1 MAKIYDSISQLVG
14 STPLLHLKGFEESQN
29 LQARIYAKL
38 EYFNPNQSVKDR
50 IALEMLDRAEKE
62 GKIKKG
68 DLVVE
73 STSGNTGIALA
84 GLCAARGYRFKV
96 FVQDDVS
103 EERFKVMKALGAE
116 VYKLSENKVVSKVL
130 AETNGDF
137 VAAVSALR
145 DEYSGKPGVFFA
157 DQLANTA
164 NPIAHEKTTGP
175 EIWQDT
181 DGAVDI
187 FVACVETG
195 GTLTGTARY
204 LKSKKPSLYVVG
216 VQPGAASLPSPE
228 NPAPE
233 QITGVHPFD
242 GVPDNLV
249 PPVFDRKIYDEKLE
263 VETAEAYEAARSVAK
278 SDGILVGTSSGA
290 ALAAA
295 IKVAK
300 RKEFEGKSIV
310 VILPDTGLRYLST
323 KLFEN

>member
-1 MAKIYDSISQLVG
+1 M
-14 STPLLHLKGFEESQN
+14 
-29 LQARIYAKL
+29 
-38 EYFNPNQSVKDR
+38 
-50 IALEMLDRAEKE
+50 
-62 GKIKKG
+62 
-68 DLVVE
+68 
-73 STSGNTGIALA
+73 
-84 GLCAARGYRFKV
+84 
-96 FVQDDVS
+96 
-103 EERFKVMKALGAE
+103 
-116 VYKLSENKVVSKVL
+116 
-130 AETNGDF
+130 
-137 VAAVSALR
+137 
-145 DEYSGKPGVFFA
+145 
-157 DQLANTA
+157 
-164 NPIAHEKTTGP
+164 
-175 EIWQDT
+175 
-181 DGAVDI
+181 
-187 FVACVETG
+187 ACVGTG